1 MTDWRRTFTF
11 DRSRACVRLEDKGVL
26 AGEHNTVQW
35 MFLSPLCPEV
45 TADGVLLRVEG
56 GRDVRMTVPAGLAI
70 DVQEVSTENDP
81 ALEEGWGKCLY
92 RTVVSAE
99 TGTEAQAEFVFEQ
112 V

>member
-1 MTDWRRTFTF
+1 
-11 DRSRACVRLEDKGVL
+11 
-26 AGEHNTVQW
+26 
-35 MFLSPLCPEV
+35 
-45 TADGVLLRVEG
+45 
-56 GRDVRMTVPAGLAI
+56 MTVPAGLAI

-81 ALEEGWGKCLY
+81 ALKKGWGKCLY